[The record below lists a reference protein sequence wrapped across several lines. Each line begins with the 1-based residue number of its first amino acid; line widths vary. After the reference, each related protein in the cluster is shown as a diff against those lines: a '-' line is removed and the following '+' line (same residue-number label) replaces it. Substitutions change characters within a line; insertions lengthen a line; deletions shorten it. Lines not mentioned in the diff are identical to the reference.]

1 MTTTPNT
8 HHPGDNEAIIR
19 PDTAKMVINGRL
31 VDASNGETFPVY
43 DPATNTVLANV
54 PKGTIED
61 VDRAVAS
68 AQAAYESQEWQKM
81 SANKRGRLLYALAAL
96 VRRDQERL
104 ATLELLQTGKTWAQ
118 AYGDVDDC
126 AETLEYFGG
135 WTTKIYGQSSAAFN
149 QHLGYTLRE
158 SVGPCALI
166 VPWNYPI
173 GIAAWKIAPALAT
186 GNTAILKPASWT
198 PLTAIELGKLAL
210 EAGFPAG
217 VLNVI
222 TGPGAQIGFHL
233 AKHPHIQRVSF
244 TGETTTGRLL
254 MEAGA
259 YNMQRLSLEL
269 GGKAPNIVMDAANM
283 EEAVEGCVGA
293 IFRNQGENCCA
304 GARLLV
310 QEGIYDEFMQ
320 HYLARVKQIKVG
332 PGLERESEMGP
343 IISRGHLAKVLD
355 YVKKGV
361 EEGATLLY
369 GGEAPQEL
377 QANGGNWMLPTIL
390 TDVKNS
396 MCVAQEEIFGPVI
409 TVQKFS
415 TEAEAIAL
423 ANDVIYGLAAGLWT
437 RDTEQAL
444 RMTKRIKAGIVWVN
458 TYNKVYCEMP
468 FGGYKQSGIGRTHSY
483 RAIEFFTEEKTVIL
497 KSGDL

>member
-1 MTTTPNT
+1 MTTTDSGT
-8 HHPGDNEAIIR
+8 DITDITAIVR
-19 PDTAKMVINGRL
+19 PHEAKMIINGQL
-31 VDASNGETFPVY
+31 ADASNGETFPVY
-43 DPATNTVLANV
+43 DPATNKVLAHV
-54 PKGTIED
+54 PKGTTDD

-68 AQAAYESQEWQKM
+68 AQAAYEGEDWQKK
-81 SANKRGRLLYALAAL
+81 SANKRGRLLHALAAL
-96 VRRDQERL
+96 VRRDHERL
-104 ATLELLQTGKTWAQ
+104 ATIEMLHTGKTWSQ
-118 AYGDVDDC
+118 AFGDVDDC
-126 AETLEYFGG
+126 AETFEYYSG
-135 WTTKIYGQSSAAFN
+135 WPGKIYGQSSAAFN

-173 GIAAWKIAPALAT
+173 GIAAWKIAPALAA
-186 GNTAILKPASWT
+186 GNTAVLKPASWT

-217 VLNVI
+217 VLNVV

-233 AKHPHIQRVSF
+233 ARHPRIQRVSF

-283 EEAVEGCVGA
+283 DEAVEGCVGA

-304 GARLLV
+304 GSRLFV
-310 QEGIYDEFMQ
+310 QEGIYDEFMSR
-320 HYLARVKQIKVG
+320 YLERVKGIKVG
-332 PGLERESEMGP
+332 PGSDHSSEMGP
-343 IISRGHLAKVLD
+343 IIAKGHLEKVLG

-361 EEGATLLY
+361 AEGATLLY
-369 GGEAPQEL
+369 GGEVPQDL
-377 QANGGNWMLPTIL
+377 QETGGNWMLPTIL
-390 TDVKNS
+390 TNVQNS
-396 MCVAQEEIFGPVI
+396 MCVAQEEIFGPVV
-409 TVQKFS
+409 TVQKFA
-415 TEAEAIAL
+415 TEAEALAL
-423 ANDVIYGLAAGLWT
+423 ANDTIYGLAAAVWT
-437 RDTEQAL
+437 SDTQQAL
-444 RMTKRIKAGIVWVN
+444 RMSKQIKAGIVWVN

-468 FGGYKQSGIGRTHSY
+468 FGGYKQSGIGRTLGP

-497 KSGDL
+497 KVADS